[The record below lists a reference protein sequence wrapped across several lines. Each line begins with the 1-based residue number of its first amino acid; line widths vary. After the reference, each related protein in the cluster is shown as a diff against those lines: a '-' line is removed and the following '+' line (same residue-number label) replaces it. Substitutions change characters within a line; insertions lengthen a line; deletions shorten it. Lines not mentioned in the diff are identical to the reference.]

1 MYIRLYTP
9 SRFDW
14 DAEKSES
21 TLASRGFDFEFASR
35 IFDGPTVERIDDR
48 REYGEVRVVAIGIAD
63 DAFITLVYTD
73 RVDVGELVRRI
84 IFARRSNDHERQAYR
99 TTLQEAEPR
108 QG

>member
-1 MYIRLYTP
+1 VYIRLYTP
-9 SRFDW
+9 SRFEW

-48 REYGEVRVVAIGIAD
+48 REYGEMRVVAIGTAD
-63 DAFITLVYTD
+63 DVFITLVYTD

-84 IFARRSNDHERQAYR
+84 ISARRSNDHERQAYR
-99 TTLQEAEPR
+99 TTVEEAEPR